1 MEEKVENNVT
11 FYVDTPIIILKDK
24 EYTDVV
30 NYKHHTVIKDDYIQ
44 DIIEFEMPVYYS
56 EFEKIEGDTLKIKTK
71 IYRGNITEGATHYDY
86 KYEYYTIEGSQLY
99 IPEVCG
105 KNDAAFTRY
114 RVYVDNTTRWD
125 WAECSDNK
133 KEMEE
138 QHENI

>member
-1 MEEKVENNVT
+1 MEKEVKNNVA
-11 FYVDTPIIILKDK
+11 FYADTPIIILKDE

-56 EFEKIEGDTLKIKTK
+56 EFEKIEGDTLKIKAK
-71 IYRGNITEGATHYDY
+71 IYSGTAAEGANLYGY

-99 IPEVCG
+99 VPEVRE

-125 WAECSDNK
+125 WTECSDNK
-133 KEMEE
+133 KEMEK
-138 QHENI
+138 